1 MAAHLFVS
9 AVSNIAVVRWL
20 SDGTL
25 DGSFGDGGVA
35 TTHTGVSTGTN
46 TAQAAVIQPD
56 GRVVVAGS
64 IPGRLMLARYETGLC
79 CTGGPCTTCDVC
91 ATCGLAGCEYAAAGA
106 VCPDDGNV
114 CTGDVCDGAG
124 TCLHPEE
131 PAPVC
136 DQPLVAGGAQLK
148 IKSSADPGKDRVF
161 FKWAKGNPAYPPD
174 VYYPRLCVYDR
185 SGGNA
190 TLAYQGSPSGG
201 TWTYRLSSSF
211 SLKFKSKDGLPE
223 GVTAVNLKFNGTTAM
238 KHTGQVKARG
248 DLALAPFPLQHD
260 PSVVAQIRWPS
271 GVCWGATFSLPAK
284 SDASVFS
291 AKSD

>member
-1 MAAHLFVS
+1 
-9 AVSNIAVVRWL
+9 
-20 SDGTL
+20 
-25 DGSFGDGGVA
+25 
-35 TTHTGVSTGTN
+35 
-46 TAQAAVIQPD
+46 
-56 GRVVVAGS
+56 
-64 IPGRLMLARYETGLC
+64 
-79 CTGGPCTTCDVC
+79 
-91 ATCGLAGCEYAAAGA
+91 
-106 VCPDDGNV
+106 
-114 CTGDVCDGAG
+114 
-124 TCLHPEE
+124 
-131 PAPVC
+131 VC

-223 GVTAVNLKFNGTTAM
+223 GVTAVNLKLNATTAT

-248 DLALAPFPLQHD
+248 DLVLAFLCNTIRRWWRRFAGHRACVGGD
-260 PSVVAQIRWPS
+260 LLVAGEERRSPVLGQIGLTVKAAVRRLLH
-271 GVCWGATFSLPAK
+271 V
-284 SDASVFS
+284 DA
-291 AKSD
+291 